1 MELSYFALEV
11 WIKYGIAVPI
21 MLARFA
27 LRLHTPGW
35 RNFDGTD
42 IWCALSTILYTIV
55 TTCDYL
61 MSTPDFPTII
71 PLNAETALEV
81 PKSEYA
87 ALEKGSMLAHFSW
100 TMYLC
105 MIFAFKGVMLSLLRR
120 VTKDIDSQQR
130 IVLWIIVGTLV
141 ACIVSVLVHLLACVP
156 VHRVWQVTPFPGPG
170 CTTRPLN
177 YYIGGTLNMLTDAA
191 IIAVP
196 MPMLWNLRIT
206 LRRKLALGCLFSS
219 GLLVI
224 VCTILR
230 TYYVFGDAANQHL
243 AQLWASREGFIS
255 MIVVSAPGLWPF
267 VRKVY
272 SLGSTYKNTLEGS
285 GSARAGGTSN
295 PWAQPRARLG
305 HHNSG
310 FGEFDDDDEDVPTVA
325 MVYYYSSSVVEPSGF
340 IYVGKDKYENEDLIK
355 YGWEED
361 VCAHI
366 YLRMK
371 EGETWDNLPQDLLV
385 DLAQLTKANSIEG
398 NKKDNIAIIYT
409 PWSNLKKDGSMDV
422 GQVSFKDQR
431 KVKRILVPQRENH
444 IVNRLNKTKVE
455 RKPDLQ
461 QEREDRLKEI
471 RRRDQAAYQAR
482 KKEEAKQAKEW
493 QEKKYQKDHA
503 YDELFTEENMEATSN
518 QNRTEDWEDDFM

>member
-11 WIKYGIAVPI
+11 WIKYGIAVPT

-35 RNFDGTD
+35 RGLDGTD

-61 MSTPDFPTII
+61 MSTRAFPLRSRGAIADDQKADFPTII

-87 ALEKGSMLAHFSW
+87 ALKRGSTLAHFSW

-120 VTKDIDSQQR
+120 VTKDVDSQQR
-130 IVLWIIVGTLV
+130 IVFWIIVGTV
-141 ACIVSVLVHLLACVP
+141 IACITSVLVHLLACVP
-156 VHRVWQVTPFPGPG
+156 VHRVWQVAPFPGPG

-196 MPMLWNLRIT
+196 MPMLWNPRIT

-267 VRKVY
+267 VHKVGIF
-272 SLGSTYKNTLEGS
+272 GSTYKNTHDGS
-285 GSARAGGTSN
+285 GSARVGGSSN
-295 PWAQPRARLG
+295 PWGQPRARRG
-305 HHNSG
+305 HRNSG
-310 FGEFDDDDEDVPTVA
+310 FAEYDDDDDVYAMASQSNDNGSGLQGNGSEEHIVDASDGTV
-325 MVYYYSSSVVEPSGF
+325 
-340 IYVGKDKYENEDLIK
+340 
-355 YGWEED
+355 
-361 VCAHI
+361 
-366 YLRMK
+366 
-371 EGETWDNLPQDLLV
+371 
-385 DLAQLTKANSIEG
+385 
-398 NKKDNIAIIYT
+398 
-409 PWSNLKKDGSMDV
+409 
-422 GQVSFKDQR
+422 
-431 KVKRILVPQRENH
+431 KVK
-444 IVNRLNKTKVE
+444 
-455 RKPDLQ
+455 
-461 QEREDRLKEI
+461 
-471 RRRDQAAYQAR
+471 AGAR
-482 KKEEAKQAKEW
+482 KLPISVTREYRVEI
-493 QEKKYQKDHA
+493 
-503 YDELFTEENMEATSN
+503 DERPPDEGTVRERICPQSIVHS
-518 QNRTEDWEDDFM
+518 